1 MVIRYLPD
9 SCDSFSGINWLM
21 SVDRPINPKFWL
33 KYLHLVRTVC
43 VVHVIV
49 GPREDARFWN
59 SKYSPGDQGA
69 FSISHFLNLIATQTV
84 ESCNQWFGESMP
96 SVGLRQRFFFLTLFP
111 SSVRGNRLPFLFD
124 SVLRVLFL
132 LSIGRSD
139 WFSEKVACV
148 SSTHRSKHHHGKES
162 SLLERRFL
170 DPRSAEERLWTMP
183 SALKREKVSCLSRG
197 HSWSQRFEIGC

>member
-1 MVIRYLPD
+1 MTLRPAREPMGVRLDLSGLAYRYNTLIRNTRQAIKVL
-9 SCDSFSGINWLM
+9 SASLI
-21 SVDRPINPKFWL
+21 FWISLQL
-33 KYLHLVRTVC
+33 KQ
-43 VVHVIV
+43 
-49 GPREDARFWN
+49 
-59 SKYSPGDQGA
+59 SKVA
-69 FSISHFLNLIATQTV
+69 ISDLENRCLLLD
-84 ESCNQWFGESMP
+84 FGNAS
-96 SVGLRQRFFFLTLFP
+96 FFLTLFP

-132 LSIGRSD
+132 LSIGHSD